1 MKDIAHGG
9 IKYPLEYSLDEN
21 KVREFVSVKVS
32 EYNVEPVNAS
42 VYRNEGKLI
51 YTNHVPG
58 KQVNVEPTV
67 LNILDKI
74 KILGIEMILL
84 LKLIFKILTQS
95 IQGILLKSVIQF

>member
-9 IKYPLEYSLDEN
+9 IKHPLEYLDEN

-51 YTNHVPG
+51 
-58 KQVNVEPTV
+58 
-67 LNILDKI
+67 
-74 KILGIEMILL
+74 
-84 LKLIFKILTQS
+84 
-95 IQGILLKSVIQF
+95 IQIMFPENRLMWSPLS